1 MAGLY
6 SGNFFTK
13 NVHLM
18 EMGSHYGLRWA
29 LAASCSWVVVFS
41 SIAAVLEKQ
50 SCLFCGEADF
60 CLSTLRSTCRVK
72 QSVDEAKCQES
83 PVCSVVFAQICM
95 PELASTV
102 WERSQYVLKCLQKL
116 SCMSRVMNS
125 TDAVGSLPWRRRFC
139 SEHIPA
145 CGSHHCI
152 FIFSVL
158 KMDQHGCTQ
167 QINF

>member
-1 MAGLY
+1 M
-6 SGNFFTK
+6 T
-13 NVHLM
+13 
-18 EMGSHYGLRWA
+18 
-29 LAASCSWVVVFS
+29 ASCSWVVVFS

-50 SCLFCGEADF
+50 SCVFCGEADF

-116 SCMSRVMNS
+116 SCMSRVMYS
-125 TDAVGSLPWRRRFC
+125 TDPVGSLPWRRRFC

-158 KMDQHGCTQ
+158 KMVSMDAHNKLISSIEKRELLHCSFSYKFCCRFLQLLPMCC
-167 QINF
+167 